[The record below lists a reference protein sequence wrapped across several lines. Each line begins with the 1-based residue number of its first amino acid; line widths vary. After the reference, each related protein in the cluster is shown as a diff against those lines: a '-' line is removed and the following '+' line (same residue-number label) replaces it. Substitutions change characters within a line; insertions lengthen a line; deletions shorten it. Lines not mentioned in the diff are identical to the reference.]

1 MLICSFLEEPRN
13 VLSKLNYQ
21 QFGPDLPWVLDVLM
35 EVGGKEKARA
45 KPEN

>member
-13 VLSKLNYQ
+13 VLSTLNCQ
-21 QFGPDLPWVLDVLM
+21 QFWPDLPWVLYELM